1 MSSAVQV
8 ALAVKL
14 TSMLLL
20 LAFVTCRSCSRSCM
34 HTQHHQKLR
43 ESEEIVKCRNCS
55 GTSYLVAEA
64 SEVDSCP
71 AFPLDTKLTSSGD
84 LCPYEVVDVCNTHG
98 QKLLYA

>member
-1 MSSAVQV
+1 MHNISRKLGESM
-8 ALAVKL
+8 ALY
-14 TSMLLL
+14 T
-20 LAFVTCRSCSRSCM
+20 
-34 HTQHHQKLR
+34 
-43 ESEEIVKCRNCS
+43 VKCRNCS

-84 LCPYEVVDVCNTHG
+84 LCPNEVVDVCNTHG